1 MYRHSLLLSDA
12 KDVEM
17 AANFVRVGDGNLNI
31 ALLLL
36 TDSGSQIDKATKI
49 KVLYG
54 GCAWGRLD
62 VVKRIVEEH
71 NLDPNSESFQ
81 NCQNCVYIHAVEPP
95 YVPRCACASG
105 AYGSMFVFLSSVAQ
119 GSMKCK

>member
-1 MYRHSLLLSDA
+1 
-12 KDVEM
+12 M

-36 TDSGSQIDKATKI
+36 TDSGSQIDEAAEI

-71 NLDPNSESFQ
+71 NLDPNSEYF
-81 NCQNCVYIHAVEPP
+81 NIVRIVFTCMYAVEPRFIIV
-95 YVPRCACASG
+95 VPRCACASG
-105 AYGSMFVFLSSVAQ
+105 AYGSVFVCLSTVAQ